1 MASQGKL
8 TKKHVPNNYNNN
20 NNNNNNNSNLK
31 PLPTHSVNIS
41 SNNHSNNNF
50 NSTPISKSSGTTVKV
65 I

>member
-1 MASQGKL
+1 LASQGKL
-8 TKKHVPNNYNNN
+8 TKKHVPNNY

-65 I
+65 IKI